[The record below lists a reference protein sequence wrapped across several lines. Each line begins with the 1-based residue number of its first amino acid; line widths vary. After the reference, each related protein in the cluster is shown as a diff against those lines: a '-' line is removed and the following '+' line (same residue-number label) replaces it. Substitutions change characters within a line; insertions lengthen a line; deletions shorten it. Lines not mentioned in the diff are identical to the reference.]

1 MKRFLLSIG
10 LSLVFLGTSFGQS
23 QIAIEDFEDGTIIYT
38 TSVSEFSDN
47 SYDFF
52 TRTDGT
58 NIGGNYSV
66 SNIQGSSYFAA
77 QDIDGE
83 GATLPVTLILDD
95 INISGYSSLEFR
107 VYLAEDD
114 DGSSQ
119 DWDAADYV
127 HFDYDID
134 NSGSFENL
142 LHIEADISSGSNGK
156 PLLDTDF
163 DGLGD
168 GAEITSS
175 FVQFTQSISGTGSAL
190 DVKVT
195 LSLDSGDEDIAFDN
209 IEIYGTAAGG
219 TSTKLAVTEINGG
232 SSPSVGTEFDIVVEL
247 QDADDNATAATSDTT
262 VTLSLGSGSGS
273 LGGTLTGTIDSAST
287 SVTFTGITYSVA
299 ESFTITATNT
309 GGSLTAGTSSSV
321 TALAAADQLVLVS
334 VPTEGNSGASLDS
347 FTVEARRSGDS
358 SVDLNYTKSISLS
371 IASGTGSIGGTTS
384 KSASSG
390 VATFDDITIDSGGD
404 FTLEATDG
412 SLTSSASGT
421 ITITEIN
428 IVLNEFLADPGVGFD
443 PNGDGTTSTT
453 NDEFVEFVNTGTSD
467 LDISGWT
474 IEDGF
479 GTRHTF
485 SESTIL
491 KPKQAVVVFGG
502 GSLNGEFGD
511 ALAYIASDGP
521 LGLNNGGDTITLKDS
536 EGSTIVTYSYGSE
549 GGNDVA
555 ITRSP
560 DLTGA
565 FTSHST
571 ADTDDGSD
579 FSPGTKLDGT
589 TFQPS
594 VSITGAEGWR
604 MLSTPTSNNSYDDL
618 LGDLWTQ
625 GIGTGADVTNGTA
638 NVQLFNTS
646 TDNFAAVT
654 DLTATMTAGTGF
666 ITYVYSDDDYDG
678 SAEGFPKLVSAF
690 GTENSGTVTP
700 TLNDGADA
708 WTLVGNPYASTI
720 DWDLVGKTE
729 VTGTVY
735 VYDHSYGTPAGDDV
749 AASGSAGS
757 YRVWNGTTGSLTDG
771 LITPFQGFWVQN
783 ASSVSSPELSIE
795 EADKSTGG
803 TFYKQAAPAA
813 FALKAEMADMMNDT
827 YFSFTQ
833 QGALGRDNFDGY
845 ELAPLDF
852 ANYMSVSTAVDGES
866 FDINNLP
873 ISLDEAVEIP
883 LQIAAYEANIEAQ
896 SWTPMSG
903 EVTLSWPTMSAI
915 PQGWSIQLKDYD
927 TGASVDLLAESAYSF
942 ELKAS
947 ASKAKARSV
956 NSVINPMVA
965 TKEKTTTSSRFAIMI
980 APTTSV
986 ANETEDSPAAFALE
1000 QNYPNPFNPSTTI
1013 SYSVQEAGAVSI
1025 SVYNLMGQKVATL
1038 VDETKAAGQYNV
1050 RWNAAGA
1057 ASGMY
1062 YYRLEAG
1069 GQSITRKMTL
1079 IK

>member
-1 MKRFLLSIG
+1 MKKATKFLFGIFTFSI
-10 LSLVFLGTSFGQS
+10 L
-23 QIAIEDFEDGTIIYT
+23 
-38 TSVSEFSDN
+38 
-47 SYDFF
+47 
-52 TRTDGT
+52 
-58 NIGGNYSV
+58 
-66 SNIQGSSYFAA
+66 
-77 QDIDGE
+77 
-83 GATLPVTLILDD
+83 
-95 INISGYSSLEFR
+95 
-107 VYLAEDD
+107 
-114 DGSSQ
+114 
-119 DWDAADYV
+119 
-127 HFDYDID
+127 
-134 NSGSFENL
+134 
-142 LHIEADISSGSNGK
+142 ISSM
-156 PLLDTDF
+156 
-163 DGLGD
+163 
-168 GAEITSS
+168 
-175 FVQFTQSISGTGSAL
+175 
-190 DVKVT
+190 
-195 LSLDSGDEDIAFDN
+195 
-209 IEIYGTAAGG
+209 
-219 TSTKLAVTEINGG
+219 
-232 SSPSVGTEFDIVVEL
+232 
-247 QDADDNATAATSDTT
+247 
-262 VTLSLGSGSGS
+262 
-273 LGGTLTGTIDSAST
+273 
-287 SVTFTGITYSVA
+287 
-299 ESFTITATNT
+299 
-309 GGSLTAGTSSSV
+309 
-321 TALAAADQLVLVS
+321 ALAQVS
-334 VPTEGNSGASLDS
+334 YSGNGNSG
-347 FTVEARRSGDS
+347 FGDPVGS
-358 SVDLNYTKSISLS
+358 SSIS
-371 IASGTGSIGGTTS
+371 INDDGT
-384 KSASSG
+384 
-390 VATFDDITIDSGGD
+390 
-404 FTLEATDG
+404 
-412 SLTSSASGT
+412 T
-421 ITITEIN
+421 ITITFTKGTGD
-428 IVLNEFLADPGVGFD
+428 LNDFLVM
-443 PNGDGTTSTT
+443 
-453 NDEFVEFVNTGTSD
+453 
-467 LDISGWT
+467 
-474 IEDGF
+474 
-479 GTRHTF
+479 
-485 SESTIL
+485 
-491 KPKQAVVVFGG
+491 
-502 GSLNGEFGD
+502 
-511 ALAYIASDGP
+511 YIA
-521 LGLNNGGDTITLKDS
+521 N
-536 EGSTIVTYSYGSE
+536 GSE
-549 GGNDVA
+549 GRNVIDGNVNDAADANRRAISNTGSGNLTFPTGFEATHGISINTGFGGLWAIPNSGSIGNNGLTYVDAVGNPTAATDASFSFSFNWSEIGLASTDSFDFVIGYGNANDGGGANMFSSNEGYGDGLGGSNPGLGA
-555 ITRSP
+555 ITY
-560 DLTGA
+560 
-565 FTSHST
+565 TSYFDYPSGDEFDKFQT
-571 ADTDDGSD
+571 ISGSD
-579 FSPGTKLDGT
+579 
-589 TFQPS
+589 
-594 VSITGAEGWR
+594 GWR
-604 MLSTPTSNNSYDDL
+604 ILSTPTSDNTYDDL

-666 ITYVYSDDDYDG
+666 LTYVYSDDDYDG
-678 SAEGFPKLVSAF
+678 SAEGFPKTLSLS
-690 GTENSGTVTP
+690 GTENTGTVTP

-883 LQIAAYEANIEAQ
+883 LQIAAYKANIEAQ

-927 TGASVDLLAESAYSF
+927 TGVSVDLLAESAYSF

-986 ANETEDSPAAFALE
+986 SNETEDSPAAFALE

-1038 VDETKAAGQYNV
+1038 VDETKVAGQYNV